1 MKIAVV
7 GLWHLGTITALSLS
21 KLNNLV
27 YSFDEKKIVDQFNLN
42 DPPVQENGVLKLL
55 KKHKK
60 KTKILQVGLS
70 YKKNTSTIRRSIPYS
85 LFNGLKKKFYIK
97 IYDKYLFNHK
107 NEVKNLTQ
115 YFLNSSSKE
124 KFDLILIFS
133 KLQNLNKIKENIKN
147 NAKIIDFE
155 GSNKKSILSKNLSY
169 ISLENE

>member
-1 MKIAVV
+1 M
-7 GLWHLGTITALSLS
+7 
-21 KLNNLV
+21 
-27 YSFDEKKIVDQFNLN
+27 
-42 DPPVQENGVLKLL
+42 
-55 KKHKK
+55 
-60 KTKILQVGLS
+60 
-70 YKKNTSTIRRSIPYS
+70 
-85 LFNGLKKKFYIK
+85 K